1 MKYTVEQNISYFDA
15 WSGGLDRW
23 RCLMQSD
30 ECIIDMVDSFL
41 DEWTDEES
49 VDETAINDWLWF
61 DMEDWLE
68 ENGIV
73 DNSTGEYYER
83 RDEDEE
89 VE

>member
-1 MKYTVEQNISYFDA
+1 MN
-15 WSGGLDRW
+15 
-23 RCLMQSD
+23 SD
-30 ECIIDMVDSFL
+30 DSIIDIVDSFL

-73 DNSTGEYYER
+73 SNSTGEYYVR
-83 RDEDEE
+83 RDDNEEDE
-89 VE
+89 